1 MERQSERREKERER
15 KEKKMRKR
23 DERKMRERAT
33 REEKKLSQDISHSCG
48 DLCTYTQTITRN
60 NVKMKKPTVNNNK
73 TISIHTR

>member
-1 MERQSERREKERER
+1 MRGEKKKERN
-15 KEKKMRKR
+15 EKKMRKR
-23 DERKMRERAT
+23 DERKMRERERAT

>member
-1 MERQSERREKERER
+1 MRGEKKKER

-23 DERKMRERAT
+23 DERKMRERERAT
-33 REEKKLSQDISHSCG
+33 QEEKKLTQDKSHSCG